1 MSSSSHPSPDG
12 SPADPDGTAPDGTS
26 VGRGPA
32 AAEDAPGGY
41 PALGAEPVDGVRI
54 LRAPAVPTVVVQA
67 ADVPMATIAGL
78 FDAVF
83 GKLFPAAFEQGLTPA
98 GPAFALYTRL
108 TDGPDAAAD
117 VEIGF
122 PLDGPLIEQL
132 DDDAVEIDG
141 MRLVASVIPAGE
153 VAVTSHLGGFDGLG
167 RAWGEFFGEIGA
179 MGRAPGN
186 PFWESYVTEPSPDM
200 DPADLRTDLYCLVR
214 TPDNAA

>member
-1 MSSSSHPSPDG
+1 MSSSSPSSSDG
-12 SPADPDGTAPDGTS
+12 SPAEAAPDG
-26 VGRGPA
+26 
-32 AAEDAPGGY
+32 Y
-41 PALGAEPVDGVRI
+41 PMLGAEPVDGVRL
-54 LRAPAVPTVVVQA
+54 LRAPAVPTAVVQA
-67 ADVPMATIAGL
+67 TDVPMATIAGL

-83 GKLFPAAFEQGLTPA
+83 GKIFPVAFEQGLTPA

-122 PLDGPLIEQL
+122 PLDGPLLEQVH
-132 DDDAVEIDG
+132 DDAVEIDG
-141 MRLVASVIPAGE
+141 LRLVASVIPAGE
-153 VAVTSHLGGFDGLG
+153 VAVTTHLGGFDGLG

-179 MGRAPGN
+179 MGRAPGI

-214 TPDNAA
+214 TPDDAA